1 MSLGDLAAARAQTLR
16 LVAVLTQ
23 PQIDFSPRQG
33 SWSIGEVLDHLL
45 RSEHLYRSD
54 IQTLIDLKRAG
65 REPYLRHSFA
75 DVNVGPA
82 FLPRPFLP
90 LLELP
95 LTMMS
100 AFIPDIL
107 VDALTEFPLVPVRN
121 PDIATP
127 RAGRDAAE
135 LRGALAQSIDAT
147 RVLLGANQDLDLR
160 QLVSSHPFTGSS
172 NVPRILRFLAMHERR
187 HHGQIT
193 RVLSHPHVPRAFG

>member
-23 PQIDFSPRQG
+23 PQVDFSPRQA

-45 RSEHLYRSD
+45 RAEYLYRSD
-54 IQTLIDLKRAG
+54 IRTLIELKRAG
-65 REPYLRHSFA
+65 RRPYLRRTFA

-90 LLELP
+90 MLEMPMTL
-95 LTMMS
+95 MS
-100 AFIPDIL
+100 AFIPDII
-107 VDALTEFPLVPVRN
+107 VDVLTEFPLVPIRN
-121 PDIATP
+121 PDVATP
-127 RAGRDAAE
+127 QAGREAAE
-135 LRGALAQSIDAT
+135 LRGALAQSIGDT
-147 RVLLGANQDLDLR
+147 RELLEANRDLDLS
-160 QLVSSHPFTGSS
+160 QLVSEHPLTGSS

-193 RVLSHPHVPRAFG
+193 RVLGHHLFPRAFG